1 MEIKETTMLI
11 ELFPR
16 AHARLAA
23 LPLLGPDL
31 DGLACRLSA
40 RGLQPPEIRKRL
52 SRAPALAARLQAS
65 GLRQWRTL
73 SRAQL
78 LAFAPSPA
86 RQDRGLSALVR
97 SLAEDLAAR
106 GVLRAPEPTPG
117 ERVLARYREFLAQ
130 VRGCAPATIRC
141 HGLTVRELL
150 AFLAFDQHPAA
161 LRTLAA
167 PQLEA
172 FLKAFGSNRSAGG
185 PP

>member
-1 MEIKETTMLI
+1 M
-11 ELFPR
+11 
-16 AHARLAA
+16 
-23 LPLLGPDL
+23 
-31 DGLACRLSA
+31 
-40 RGLQPPEIRKRL
+40 
-52 SRAPALAARLQAS
+52 AARLRAGS
-65 GLRQWRTL
+65 LRQWRTL

-78 LAFAPSPA
+78 LAFASSPA
-86 RQDRGLSALVR
+86 RQDRGLSTLVR
-97 SLAEDLAAR
+97 SLAENLEAR

-130 VRGCAPATIRC
+130 VQGCAPATIRC
-141 HGLTVRELL
+141 HALTVRELL